1 MSTEKMT
8 KTITTWHDLV
18 KSADPVLLDSIIAEN
33 AVFHSPIVHTP
44 QVGKALTKMYLMAAF
59 KVLFNDSFKYV
70 RELVS
75 ENDAILEFEVV
86 IDGILVNG
94 VDMIR
99 FNDEGLIIDFKV
111 MIRPLKGINLIQQKM
126 MEMLENY
133 KR

>member
-8 KTITTWHDLV
+8 KTITIWHGLV
-18 KSADPVLLDSIIAEN
+18 KTDNPVLLDFIIAEN
-33 AVFHSPIVHTP
+33 AVFHSPVVHTP

-99 FNDEGLIIDFKV
+99 FNEEGQIIDFKV
-111 MIRPLKGINLIQQKM
+111 MIRPLKAINLIQQKM
-126 MEMLENY
+126 MEMLE
-133 KR
+133 KAKK